1 MSRRPRSVPSTRPLP
16 PPSRLAALLVA
27 LVLVMAACTS
37 GGAAPSALVVPSAAA
52 TPAPT
57 LAPTSSP
64 TATPAFP
71 TTLTDDE
78 GTAVELATEPRK
90 IVSLTPATTE
100 IVFAIG
106 AGDRLVATDSGSDY
120 PADAVS
126 LPDVATFGSV
136 DVEQIVSLDADLV
149 LAGGLGFTPAESIT
163 QLRSL
168 GIPVVVVY
176 APSIDGV
183 YKDIELIGAAVGRSS
198 EAVSLTD
205 RMKAEIGAIADAASA
220 AAAAAG
226 SKPRVFYDVGY
237 IDQTGQIYGPA
248 EGSFLAEMVG
258 LLGVDVVTADP
269 VTYEIPLETLIERD
283 PQVIILGVNAFY
295 APTPEIIAK
304 RNGWSALTAVKN
316 GDVRSVQ
323 DTEITRPGPRLA
335 VGLRNLAL
343 AMYPDLDLPPAP

>member
-1 MSRRPRSVPSTRPLP
+1 MSRRLRSSRPLP
-16 PPSRLAALLVA
+16 HLDRFVA
-27 LVLVMAACTS
+27 LVATLVLALAACTS
-37 GGAAPSALVVPSAAA
+37 GGAAPSPSSAPSVTASAAP
-52 TPAPT
+52 TIAPT
-57 LAPTSSP
+57 TSP

-78 GTAVELATEPRK
+78 GTAVDLATEPRK

-106 AGDRLVATDSGSDY
+106 AGDRLVAADDSSDY
-120 PADAVS
+120 PADAVP
-126 LPDVATFGSV
+126 LPDVVTFGTV

-149 LAGGLGFTPAESIT
+149 IAGGLGFTPAESIT

-183 YKDIELIGAAVGRSS
+183 YKDIELVGAAVGRSS
-198 EAVSLTD
+198 EAVILTD
-205 RMKAEIGAIADAASA
+205 GMKAEIGGIADAASA
-220 AAAAAG
+220 AAAASG

-237 IDQTGQIYGPA
+237 TDQTGQIYGPA
-248 EGSFLAEMVG
+248 EGSFLAEMIG

-283 PQVIILGVNAFY
+283 PQVIILGVNVFY

-343 AMYPDLDLPPAP
+343 AMYPDIDLPPEP